1 MTEHALKIDQS
12 LGRTIKTEYGE
23 NVFACYQCKK
33 CTNGCPVSEEMD
45 LSPNQIIRSLQ
56 FGLKDQVLASKTIWL
71 CASCETCTTRCP
83 QGIDIA
89 RLMDVLREMSLKEGA
104 KAAISEVVLFDEL
117 TAKSIQKHGRIYE
130 LGTMMSYNLRSG
142 KPFKDT
148 GMGTKMFLKGKFKV
162 LPENIKYPK
171 NLEKIA
177 AEQQIEGKKQ
187 VAYYSGCSLHSVG
200 REFEISTQAVCKQLG
215 IELVEPKNWICC
227 GASSI
232 HRRSHL
238 EATLLPMKNLAL
250 VEKSGLNHLSLP
262 CAACFAMFKRAAYDV
277 EQSLQLRERIEKETG
292 YSHSGGIEITH
303 LLDTFLAQTGL
314 EEISNQVKRP
324 LEGLKVVCYYGCLLT
339 RPSQVT
345 SAKHPEY
352 PVGMDNLMRAL
363 GAESLDWSYKT
374 ECCGASLVVTQ
385 TTVALRL
392 IENILKNAKEAGA
405 EAIVVACPMCHGNLD
420 TRQAEISAKGKR
432 YALPILYFTQLMGLA
447 MGIDSNKLSLKTHL
461 VTPLPLLK
469 RKKVLE

>member
-1 MTEHALKIDQS
+1 MADHAIAIDQS

-56 FGLKDQVLASKTIWL
+56 FGLKGQVLASKTIWL

-89 RLMDVLREMSLKEGA
+89 RLMDVLRETAIAEGVE
-104 KAAISEVVLFDEL
+104 AAISNVVLFDEL
-117 TAKSIQKHGRIYE
+117 TAKSIEKHGRIYE
-130 LGTMMSYNLRSG
+130 LGTMMRYNLRSG
-142 KPFKDT
+142 TPLKDV

-162 LPENIKYPK
+162 LPDNVKYPK
-171 NLEKIA
+171 SLEKVVQEKETDAKRI
-177 AEQQIEGKKQ
+177 
-187 VAYYSGCSLHSVG
+187 AYYSGCSLHSVG
-200 REFEISTQAVCKQLG
+200 REFEASTRAVCGHLG

-227 GASSI
+227 GASSV
-232 HRRSHL
+232 HRRSHF

-250 VEKSGLNHLSLP
+250 IEKSGLNHLSLP
-262 CAACFAMFKRAAYDV
+262 CAACFAMFKRADYDV
-277 EQSLQLRERIEKETG
+277 EKDQQLREKIDKEVG
-292 YSHSGGIEITH
+292 LPYSGGIEISH
-303 LLDTFLAQTGL
+303 LLDTFLEKTGL
-314 EEISNQVKRP
+314 DEISNQVKQP

-345 SAKHPEY
+345 NAEHPEY

-363 GAESLDWSYKT
+363 GAESLDWSHKT

-385 TTVALRL
+385 TPVALRL
-392 IENILKNAKEAGA
+392 IEDILENAKKVGA

-432 YALPILYFTQLMGLA
+432 YSLPILYFTQLMGLA